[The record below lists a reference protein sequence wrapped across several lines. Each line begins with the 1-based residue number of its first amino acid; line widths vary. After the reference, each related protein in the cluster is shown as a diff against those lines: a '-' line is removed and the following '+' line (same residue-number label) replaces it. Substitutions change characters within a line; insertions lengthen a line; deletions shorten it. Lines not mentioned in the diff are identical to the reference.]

1 MGEYYIP
8 SSLHS
13 NQHIIMCSIND
24 RCWLMFPVVFNFGN
38 FLLEKKYTKS
48 SEGDIYTNNLKEKN
62 MIEEKY
68 FSKII
73 FAMLVPKSVK
83 QMILY

>member
-1 MGEYYIP
+1 MGEYCIP

-13 NQHIIMCSIND
+13 GQHIIMCSINV
-24 RCWLMFPVVFNFGN
+24 RFWLMFPVVFNFGN

-48 SEGDIYTNNLKEKN
+48 PKGDIYTNNPKEKDV
-62 MIEEKY
+62 IEEKY

-73 FAMLVPKSVK
+73 FAMLVPKPVK
-83 QMILY
+83 K